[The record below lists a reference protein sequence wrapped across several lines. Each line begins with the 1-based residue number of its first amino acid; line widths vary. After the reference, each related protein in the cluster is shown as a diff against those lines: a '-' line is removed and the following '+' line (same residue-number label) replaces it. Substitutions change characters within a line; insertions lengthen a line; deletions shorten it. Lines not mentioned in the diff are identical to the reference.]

1 VVSRSFSIRDL
12 FSAAGIPKNQNHLPM
27 ANNKKSANE
36 RIRSN
41 HSASCTGI
49 LHLGILHL
57 LYHIHT
63 MMFTTMTRLA
73 RPAATRQ
80 LTKQVLAVTTSV
92 RTFVSPTAP
101 VMADLPYHIVVG
113 MPALSPTMDS
123 GALAEYYMAEGDSF
137 IAGDSLAKIDTDKAS
152 MDFEAQDDGFIAKI
166 LIPAGGGEDIPVGT
180 PMFIT
185 VEEEDFLEAFKNYVH
200 VAEEAPAAV
209 AAAAPAAPEPV
220 AAAPVAAAPAPPAP
234 VAAPVAP
241 VAAAVAAP
249 PAPVAAPPAPVAA
262 APAVTAA
269 AGIATAWG
277 LHAKTASPLAKTLSA
292 QQKTYLAKYGTTGQR
307 TL

>member
-1 VVSRSFSIRDL
+1 
-12 FSAAGIPKNQNHLPM
+12 
-27 ANNKKSANE
+27 
-36 RIRSN
+36 
-41 HSASCTGI
+41 
-49 LHLGILHL
+49 
-57 LYHIHT
+57 

-73 RPAATRQ
+73 RPAAARQ
-80 LTKQVLAVTTSV
+80 LTKQLVVSS

-123 GALAEYYMAEGDSF
+123 GALAEWYMAEGDSF
-137 IAGDSLAKIDTDKAS
+137 IAGDALAKIDTDKAS
-152 MDFEAQDDGFIAKI
+152 MDFEAQDDGFVAKI
-166 LIPAGGGEDIPVGT
+166 LIQAGGGEDIPVGT

-185 VEEEDFLEAFKNYVH
+185 VEEEDFLGAFKDYVH
-200 VAEEAPAAV
+200 VAEEAPAA

-234 VAAPVAP
+234 VAAPVAA
-241 VAAAVAAP
+241 VAAVAAP

-262 APAVTAA
+262 APAAA
-269 AGIATAWG
+269 ATAGIATAWG

-292 QQKTYLAKYGTTGQR
+292 QQKTCLAKYGTTGQL